1 MSKLRTFLQ
10 KERESRGW
18 SQTDLAEKSG
28 IPLSTLSR
36 YESVSNKNKPSHANV
51 LLLARVFDIEPGDVL
66 RYIGYP
72 RRKFVDS
79 TEREQEWSKIRG
91 LIESDPRARKM
102 IEMYDQ
108 ASEDDKD
115 RGVDLLEVHFKKRP
129 RRPPPKQ

>member
-10 KERESRGW
+10 KERSSRGW
-18 SQTDLAEKSG
+18 SLTDLAEKSG

-36 YESVSNKNKPSHANV
+36 YEGVSNKNKPSHENV

-72 RRKFVDS
+72 RRKFTDS
-79 TEREQEWSKIRG
+79 TEREQEWAKIRS
-91 LIESDPRARKM
+91 LIESDPRAKKI
-102 IEMYDQ
+102 IELYEH

-115 RGVDLLEVHFKKRP
+115 RGVELLEVHFRNRP
-129 RRPPPKQ
+129 RRPPLS